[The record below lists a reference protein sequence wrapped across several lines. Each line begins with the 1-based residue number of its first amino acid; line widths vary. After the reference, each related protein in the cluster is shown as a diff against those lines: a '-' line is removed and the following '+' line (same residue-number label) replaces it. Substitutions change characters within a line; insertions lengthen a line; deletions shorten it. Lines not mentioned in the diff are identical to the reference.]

1 MGNLLAYKRALR
13 GLHSYGPK
21 EIWIAPFTITWKAE
35 LRVFRNKV
43 EIRPPFN
50 GSNKLLTILHYG
62 VSLHFL
68 FFQQHCLAPP
78 CSRPNLNVW
87 FILFFM
93 VNLNFSKKLKERSK
107 WMEDSAVLYEL
118 GNGPPHSTSNREP
131 ATVESDKCYEKLETF
146 IVLQCCW
153 NDFYATLHLLKLH
166 SSKSTK
172 NMIYF
177 FYFVFLIK
185 IFSQIIPES
194 QHEP

>member
-43 EIRPPFN
+43 EISSPFN

-93 VNLNFSKKLKERSK
+93 VNLNFSKKTKREIQMNGGLSCIVWVGKRASSFNQQQGASDCRK
-107 WMEDSAVLYEL
+107 WQM
-118 GNGPPHSTSNREP
+118 
-131 ATVESDKCYEKLETF
+131 
-146 IVLQCCW
+146 LQKIGKV
-153 NDFYATLHLLKLH
+153 YYTATLLK
-166 SSKSTK
+166 
-172 NMIYF
+172 
-177 FYFVFLIK
+177 
-185 IFSQIIPES
+185 
-194 QHEP
+194 